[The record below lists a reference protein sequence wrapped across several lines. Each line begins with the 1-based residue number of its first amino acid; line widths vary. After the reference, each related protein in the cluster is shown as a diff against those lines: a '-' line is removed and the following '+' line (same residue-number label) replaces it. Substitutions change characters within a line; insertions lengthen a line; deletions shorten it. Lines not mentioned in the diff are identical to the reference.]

1 MLGGEFSDTDW
12 KVIAT
17 STLFALTSSM
27 AAAGLSVRERSP
39 VLGAAG
45 VAAAAAAFV
54 LVSFG
59 MWGELD
65 SEVFWRITGIIA
77 IVALESAHVAFI
89 WSRLRPTDPTSVAR
103 ITRAAIGLAVVS
115 AVLGIAPI
123 AGLEGNETLYV
134 ELLGVVLVGQLL
146 CTVLAPLVRRL
157 SAGAERPVI
166 AVATERERLATE
178 LTAVA
183 DRLERLEAGPRVNAE
198 CERLRRLA
206 RTVGVQ

>member
-1 MLGGEFSDTDW
+1 MR
-12 KVIAT
+12 
-17 STLFALTSSM
+17 
-27 AAAGLSVRERSP
+27 GLLAHHWHHRHRR
-39 VLGAAG
+39 AG
-45 VAAAAAAFV
+45 VGARGLRLVAPAADR
-54 LVSFG
+54 SD
-59 MWGELD
+59 E
-65 SEVFWRITGIIA
+65 R
-77 IVALESAHVAFI
+77 
-89 WSRLRPTDPTSVAR
+89 RPDHPR
-103 ITRAAIGLAVVS
+103 GDRPAVVS

>member
-1 MLGGEFSDTDW
+1 
-12 KVIAT
+12 
-17 STLFALTSSM
+17 
-27 AAAGLSVRERSP
+27 
-39 VLGAAG
+39 
-45 VAAAAAAFV
+45 
-54 LVSFG
+54 
-59 MWGELD
+59 
-65 SEVFWRITGIIA
+65 
-77 IVALESAHVAFI
+77 
-89 WSRLRPTDPTSVAR
+89 
-103 ITRAAIGLAVVS
+103 
-115 AVLGIAPI
+115 VLGIAPI

-166 AVATERERLATE
+166 AVATERQRLATE

>member
-27 AAAGLSVRERSP
+27 AAAGLSVRERAP

-77 IVALESAHVAFI
+77 IVALESAHVAFV

>member
-1 MLGGEFSDTDW
+1 MR
-12 KVIAT
+12 
-17 STLFALTSSM
+17 
-27 AAAGLSVRERSP
+27 AAARP
-39 VLGAAG
+39 AAG
-45 VAAAAAAFV
+45 RC
-54 LVSFG
+54 
-59 MWGELD
+59 
-65 SEVFWRITGIIA
+65 EVFWRITGIIA
-77 IVALESAHVAFI
+77 IVALESAHVAFV

-166 AVATERERLATE
+166 AVPTERERLATE